1 MKRLWKKIVGWFKK
15 EEEILELVVEKKPEH
30 CSSHNRYKKSNAIY
44 LETYNK
50 IFKRKKKNK
59 EGKNDNR

>member
-1 MKRLWKKIVGWFKK
+1 MTRGKTKRLAWTG
-15 EEEILELVVEKKPEH
+15 
-30 CSSHNRYKKSNAIY
+30 SHNRYKKSNAIY

-59 EGKNDNR
+59 EGENDNR

>member
-1 MKRLWKKIVGWFKK
+1 MTRGKTKRLAWTG
-15 EEEILELVVEKKPEH
+15 
-30 CSSHNRYKKSNAIY
+30 SHNRYKKSNAIY

-59 EGKNDNR
+59 EGKNNDNNR